1 MHHKIDFLWS
11 QLRAWKTSRQIVV
24 IESDDWGSERMPNNE
39 VRNTLMLNGINLD
52 VNPHAKCDTLERLQD
67 LEALEGILQ
76 HLYVCYQKKVKITAN
91 FITGNPDFYAIK
103 ATDFTQ
109 YFYEPFTDSYQK
121 RDGHTKVIEYIH
133 TLVQNKFMQPQLH
146 GREHINAS
154 FWLDE
159 LRNDNKAFLVA
170 FDNQCYAI
178 DAPSAKKSKNLMA
191 ALDFENEE
199 QLSFIKKSITD
210 GHTIFRNTFGINSD
224 TFIAP
229 RYVWSEK
236 INETL
241 VQENIIALQSALYQ
255 QSTSENN
262 NKRYVHFT
270 GQKNKNHPLTYLVR
284 NVFFEP
290 AYDKIDWVNAAFRK
304 VELAFRF
311 RTPAIISM
319 HRINFVGG
327 LDATQRDK
335 NLLQFKILIEKII
348 QKYPNVEFLS
358 SDELAKMI

>member
-1 MHHKIDFLWS
+1 MHYKIDFLWS
-11 QLRAWKTSRQIVV
+11 QLRSWKTSRQIVV
-24 IESDDWGSERMPNNE
+24 IESDDWGSERIPNNN
-39 VRNTLMLNGINLD
+39 VRNTLISIGINMD
-52 VNPHAKCDTLERLQD
+52 SNPHATYDTLERFEDLEVLESILQD
-67 LEALEGILQ
+67 LYM
-76 HLYVCYQKKVKITAN
+76 HYQKKVKITAN
-91 FITGNPDFYAIK
+91 FITANPDFHAIK
-103 ATDFTQ
+103 ATNFTQ
-109 YFYEPFTDSYQK
+109 YFYEPFTDTYQK
-121 RDGHTKVIEYIH
+121 KDRHTKVIEYIH
-133 TLVQNKFMQPQLH
+133 KLIHNGFMQPQLH
-146 GREHINAS
+146 GREHINVS
-154 FWLDE
+154 FWLEE
-159 LRNDNKAFLVA
+159 LRNDNEAFLAA
-170 FDNQCYAI
+170 FDNKCYSI
-178 DAPSAKKSKNLMA
+178 DAHSAKKSKNLMA

-199 QLSFIKKSITD
+199 QLAFIKKSIIE
-210 GHTIFRNTFGINSD
+210 GHKIFKNTFGITSD

-241 VQENIIALQSALYQ
+241 VQENIFALQSALYQ
-255 QSTSENN
+255 QSASEN

-290 AYDKIDWVNAAFRK
+290 AYGNTDWVNAAFRK

-327 LDATQRDK
+327 LDTNQRDK
-335 NLLQFKILIEKII
+335 NLYHFKLLLEKII

-358 SDELAKMI
+358 SDELVKLI

>member
-11 QLRAWKTSRQIVV
+11 QLRSWKTSRKIVV
-24 IESDDWGSERMPNNE
+24 IESDDWGSERIPNND
-39 VRNTLMLNGINLD
+39 VRKSLMSRVVNMD
-52 VNPHAKCDTLERLQD
+52 SNPHAKYDTLERLED
-67 LEALEGILQ
+67 LEVLESILQ
-76 HLYVCYQKKVKITAN
+76 SLYVRYQKKVKITAN
-91 FITGNPDFYAIK
+91 FITANPDFDAIK
-103 ATDFTQ
+103 ARDFTQ
-109 YFYEPFTDSYQK
+109 YFYEPFTDTYQK
-121 RDGHTKVIEYIH
+121 RDRHTKVIDYIH

-154 FWLDE
+154 FWLEE
-159 LRNDNKAFLVA
+159 LRNDNKAFLIA

-178 DAPSAKKSKNLMA
+178 DAPSNKKSKNLMA
-191 ALDFENEE
+191 ALDYENKE
-199 QLSFIKKSITD
+199 QLALVKSSIIE
-210 GHTIFRNTFGINSD
+210 GHSIFKNTFGITSD

-255 QSTSENN
+255 QSASED

-290 AYDKIDWVNAAFRK
+290 AYGNTDWVNAAFRK

-311 RTPAIISM
+311 GTPAIISM

-327 LDATQRDK
+327 LDLNQRDK
-335 NLLQFKILIEKII
+335 NLEQFKLLLEKII
-348 QKYPNVEFLS
+348 QKHPNVEFLS
-358 SDELAKMI
+358 SDELAKLI